1 MLKLIMIKK
10 YKGYKI
16 EFHNNLV
23 SLKIIGGEGGWC
35 IDVSDV
41 ETNIIKYI
49 ENHIDNVFLK
59 ADQKAG
65 RI

>member
-1 MLKLIMIKK
+1 MLKLKMIKK

-41 ETNIIKYI
+41 ETNILKYI
-49 ENHIDNVFLK
+49 
-59 ADQKAG
+59 
-65 RI
+65 